1 MHGYSP
7 NSALCSLHRAFLQ
20 VTHTKV
26 AGSAHTGQCAMTYEP
41 YPRGFFSVKT
51 HLLRAHG
58 AILEHPRAALRRQ
71 DRLPLILIVPAIANK
86 FSGSQAEHHEVI
98 AGSLVEAHQGI
109 AIRQIRA
116 ANDERH
122 GMIPLESASM
132 RCQHP
137 EQATS

>member
-7 NSALCSLHRAFLQ
+7 NSALCSLHRAFLH

-58 AILEHPRAALRRQ
+58 AILEHPRASLRCQRC
-71 DRLPLILIVPAIANK
+71 LPLILIAPAIADK
-86 FSGSQAEHHEVI
+86 LPRRQAEHHEVI
-98 AGSLVEAHQGI
+98 AV
-109 AIRQIRA
+109 
-116 ANDERH
+116 
-122 GMIPLESASM
+122 
-132 RCQHP
+132 
-137 EQATS
+137 